1 MTENAKDEFHKIYKE
16 KIEPFLQPYE
26 DELIAIDKK
35 SKELK
40 PLIIISIILII
51 ASFIMPQIITSALFI
66 SICLGI
72 AALLCLIICT
82 KTLLQRTGNMNK
94 KVKQQ
99 ITRQILHSLGDY
111 QFSQNKNL
119 ITLKEI
125 QNYGL
130 FKNTNNIK
138 YYKNDDDIITGTY
151 GGCSIVIN
159 ECQIETDS
167 SKSGS
172 WSNFR
177 GIIIKAAMKKKFSGL
192 TVFGSD
198 IYMTQVP
205 GTEPVELES
214 IDFMLNRKIYTTDQV
229 EARYILT
236 TAFMEKLDKIAQ
248 VFNSQY
254 LTIRNSK
261 LDNPK
266 AKEIYNRLNSPLNAV
281 FYEGYAYLFIS
292 SFDNLFEITPQ
303 KTFYDE
309 KIYYKVYEQLITI
322 QDLICYLNID
332 KNTGL

>member
-1 MTENAKDEFHKIYKE
+1 MN
-16 KIEPFLQPYE
+16 
-26 DELIAIDKK
+26 
-35 SKELK
+35 
-40 PLIIISIILII
+40 
-51 ASFIMPQIITSALFI
+51 LF
-66 SICLGI
+66 
-72 AALLCLIICT
+72 
-82 KTLLQRTGNMNK
+82 
-94 KVKQQ
+94 V
-99 ITRQILHSLGDY
+99 
-111 QFSQNKNL
+111 
-119 ITLKEI
+119 
-125 QNYGL
+125 
-130 FKNTNNIK
+130 
-138 YYKNDDDIITGTY
+138 
-151 GGCSIVIN
+151 V
-159 ECQIETDS
+159 
-167 SKSGS
+167 
-172 WSNFR
+172 
-177 GIIIKAAMKKKFSGL
+177 
-192 TVFGSD
+192 
-198 IYMTQVP
+198 
-205 GTEPVELES
+205 